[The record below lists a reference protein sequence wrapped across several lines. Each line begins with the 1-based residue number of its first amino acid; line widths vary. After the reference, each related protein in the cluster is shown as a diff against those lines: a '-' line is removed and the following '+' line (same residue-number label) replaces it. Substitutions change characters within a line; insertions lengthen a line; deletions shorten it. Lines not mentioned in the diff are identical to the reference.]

1 LAKRGVRLRNPD
13 VKLQVFHVLEHRH
26 SAILIEIAG
35 TGGEGGTPPWAM
47 IAEGLGQLLNWA
59 MIGDIRVKS
68 IGDALNFVRSLTPA
82 SR

>member
-1 LAKRGVRLRNPD
+1 L
-13 VKLQVFHVLEHRH
+13 
-26 SAILIEIAG
+26 
-35 TGGEGGTPPWAM
+35 AM

-68 IGDALNFVRSLTPA
+68 IGDALKFVRSLTPA